1 MKRDKEL
8 IMNSELD
15 LALVEILMGPTKTF
29 DEAVTVVKKYFR
41 CPAFV
46 AVDAVET
53 VLEKY

>member
-8 IMNSELD
+8 MMNSELD
-15 LALVEILMGPTKTF
+15 LALVEILMGPTRTF
-29 DEAVTVVKKYFR
+29 DEAVIVVKKYFR

-53 VLEKY
+53 VMEKY